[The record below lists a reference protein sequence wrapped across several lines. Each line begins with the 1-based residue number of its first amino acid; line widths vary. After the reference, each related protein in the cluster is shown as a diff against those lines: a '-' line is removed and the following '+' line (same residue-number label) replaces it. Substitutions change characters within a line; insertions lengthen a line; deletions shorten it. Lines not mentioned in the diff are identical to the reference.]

1 MQCSGI
7 RGVSAIVQNW
17 KACCGGKDSI
27 VHSKH
32 AVILGIITRP
42 DHNIIMM
49 MMIMMIAK
57 TVVIEMVMMM
67 IKVLIVMMM
76 IMMVMI

>member
-42 DHNIIMM
+42 YHNDENDDDNDDGDSD
-49 MMIMMIAK
+49 K
-57 TVVIEMVMMM
+57 RVGG
-67 IKVLIVMMM
+67 
-76 IMMVMI
+76 